1 MVTRVSV
8 SHYGIFTFQYFLVDI
23 DECTTGAHTCHPKAK
38 CTNVVGLYICLCL
51 SGYTGDGERNCVEG

>member
-1 MVTRVSV
+1 MC
-8 SHYGIFTFQYFLVDI
+8 IFTFQYFLVDI

-51 SGYTGDGERNCVEG
+51 SGYTGDGERDCVEG